1 MSQQLINH
9 SPDLKRLRDEG
20 FEVEI
25 KAGYLLINGVPYV
38 NSNKEIKA
46 GTLVSE
52 LTLSG
57 NKTTKPNTHVVF
69 FKGDYPCHKD
79 GSAIEQIRHNSH
91 QQPLTDDLVINH
103 SFSNKPANGYSDY
116 FEKMTRYVDILSA
129 PAQSLDSSVTTKTF
143 KLIESDDEESVFNYI
158 DTSSSRSGIAIITD
172 KLKIGKVGIV
182 GLGGTGSYV
191 LDLVAKTPTQEI
203 HLFDGDKFFQHN
215 AFRSPGAPSL
225 DELKKAQSK
234 VVYFSELYSKMRKKI
249 IPHEFNITS
258 SNIDELRVVDFVFM
272 CLDKGTVKEVI
283 IDKLEEL
290 GISFIDVGMGVE
302 IVDEALIGILRVT
315 TSTEKKRE
323 HVRGKNRI
331 SFSDGD
337 GNDDYSRNIQIADLN
352 ALNAALAVIK
362 WKKLCGFYQD
372 CEHEHHSTYTLNV
385 NMLTGDDLS

>member
-25 KAGYLLINGVPYV
+25 RSSYILINSVPYLS
-38 NSNKEIKA
+38 SNNEIKA

-52 LTLSG
+52 LTLAG

-69 FKGDYPCHKD
+69 FKGDYPCHKN
-79 GSAIEQIRHNSH
+79 GAAIEQIRHNSN
-91 QQPLTDDLVINH
+91 QQTLTDDLVVNH
-103 SFSNKPANGYSDY
+103 SFSNKPSKGYMDY
-116 FEKMTRYVDILSA
+116 YQKMTRYVDIISA
-129 PAQSLDSSVTTKTF
+129 PAQSIDSSVTAKTF
-143 KLIESDDEESVFNYI
+143 KVIESEDEESVFNYI
-158 DTSSSRSGIAIITD
+158 DTSSSRAGINVIAD
-172 KLKIGKVGIV
+172 KLKISKIGIV

-191 LDLVAKTPTQEI
+191 LDLVAKTPVPEI
-203 HLFDGDKFFQHN
+203 HIFDGDKFLQHN

-234 VVYFSELYSKMRKKI
+234 VAYFSELYSKMHSKI
-249 IPHEFNITS
+249 IPHDCYINP
-258 SNIDELRVVDFVFM
+258 SNIDQLHVVDFVFM
-272 CLDKGTVKEVI
+272 CLDKGNIKNIVV
-283 IDKLEEL
+283 DKLEEM

-302 IVDEALIGILRVT
+302 IVDESLIGILRVT

-331 SFSDGD
+331 SFSDSD
-337 GNDDYSRNIQIADLN
+337 DNDDYSQNIQIADLN

-372 CEHEHHSTYTLNV
+372 CEKEHHTTYTLNV
-385 NMLTGDDLS
+385 NMLTGDDQP